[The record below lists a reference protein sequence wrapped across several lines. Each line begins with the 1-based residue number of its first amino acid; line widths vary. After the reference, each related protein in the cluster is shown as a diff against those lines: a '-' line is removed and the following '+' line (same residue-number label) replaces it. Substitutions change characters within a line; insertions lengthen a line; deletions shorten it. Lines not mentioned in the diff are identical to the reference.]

1 MSRFHNFFCHY
12 LHKQVPRIVKKYDST
27 CAACLG
33 SGFVKTRCFATSRFR
48 SGRSTIGKC
57 LLCGGAGFVRICTMR
72 VEPDFSKDDSVAAN
86 FTVQIQ
92 SDES

>member
-1 MSRFHNFFCHY
+1 VNCDATADSCS
-12 LHKQVPRIVKKYDST
+12 VPRIVKKYDST